1 MYVLA
6 VCKNEEDPEIKVL
19 VCHNIIYQFLIC
31 SRAAYSIK
39 GDRIWQKFKLI
50 QPFIGVLDSCKN
62 EEDTS
67 KNGGTRVVT
76 TFLPL

>member
-6 VCKNEEDPEIKVL
+6 ACKNEKDPEMKVL

-31 SRAAYSIK
+31 SRTAFSIK

-50 QPFIGVLDSCKN
+50 QAVIGVLEE

-67 KNGGTRVVT
+67 KNGGTRMVT